1 MLLYLSPQTVVFPA
15 PVVESKEPVVQV
27 RLSYSAVSSYEKC
40 PLSYRFQ
47 YVDGLEVEPTS
58 YLSFGRSMHAA
69 LEWLY
74 DRDTPEPPSLEGLLA
89 YLDKC
94 WESEGY
100 ASLED
105 ERSFLKNAREVLTQY
120 YYSNLDAFRLPV
132 AVEERF
138 EIDMDDYILSGV
150 IDRVDC
156 NVDGTY
162 EILDYKT
169 SRRLP
174 ELSRLREDLQLPI
187 YQLACREVWG
197 ITPSKLT
204 FYYLIPNRRYT
215 TRPCDADGL
224 SRVEERLAHTAQCI
238 SKGDFPATPNRLCP
252 WCSFEDI
259 CPERTATGHLGE
271 SYLARHRALL
281 RRRVKLEEAIALL
294 EEEMDRE
301 GITIAGEDE
310 RHPSPGA

>member
-1 MLLYLSPQTVVFPA
+1 MPL
-15 PVVESKEPVVQV
+15 
-27 RLSYSAVSSYEKC
+27 RLSYSAVSCYEKC

-47 YVDGLEVEPTS
+47 YVDGLEVDPTP
-58 YLSFGRSMHAA
+58 YLAFGRSMHAA

-74 DRDTPEPPSLEGLLA
+74 GRQTPEPPTLESLLA

-100 ASLED
+100 SDLDE
-105 ERSFLKNAREVLTQY
+105 ERSYLRNAREVLTQY
-120 YYSNLDAFRLPV
+120 YYSNLHDFRLPV

-138 EIDMDDYILSGV
+138 EMDMGDFVLSGV

-156 NVDGTY
+156 NPNGTY

-174 ELSRLREDLQLPI
+174 ELNRLREDLQLPI
-187 YQLACREVWG
+187 YQLACRDVWG
-197 ITPSKLT
+197 ITPAKLT

-215 TRPCDADGL
+215 TKPCDS
-224 SRVEERLAHTAQCI
+224 SRLQEVRERLVRVASSI
-238 SKGDFPATPNRLCP
+238 SASDFPATPNRLCP

-259 CPERTATGHLGE
+259 CPARASAGE
-271 SYLARHRALL
+271 QGEEYRSRHRALL
-281 RRRVKLEEAIALL
+281 RRKARLEEALSRL
-294 EEEMDRE
+294 VEEMRRE
-301 GITIAGEDE
+301 GIDPEDTG
-310 RHPSPGA
+310 R

>member
-1 MLLYLSPQTVVFPA
+1 M
-15 PVVESKEPVVQV
+15 

-47 YVDGLEVEPTS
+47 YVDGLEVEPTP

-74 DRDTPEPPSLEGLLA
+74 RREIPEPPTLESLLE
-89 YLDKC
+89 YLDTC
-94 WESEGY
+94 WESVGY
-100 ASLED
+100 PSLDE
-105 ERSFLKNAREVLTQY
+105 ERSYLNNAREVLTHY
-120 YYSNLDAFRLPV
+120 YYTNLEDFRLPV

-138 EIDMDDYILSGV
+138 ELDMQDFVLSGV

-156 NVDGTY
+156 NPDGTY

-187 YQLACREVWG
+187 YQLACSEVWG

-215 TRPCDADGL
+215 TKPYDGIAM
-224 SRVEERLAHTAQCI
+224 SRVKERMLRVASSI
-238 SKGDFPATPNRLCP
+238 SSGDFPATPNRLCP

-259 CPERTATGHLGE
+259 CPERISAGEPGE
-271 SYLARHRALL
+271 SYLIRHRSLL
-281 RRRVKLEEAIALL
+281 RRKDRLEEAIACL
-294 EEEMDRE
+294 EEEMRSE
-301 GITIAGEDE
+301 GIAIADGEGQ
-310 RHPSPGA
+310 S

>member
-1 MLLYLSPQTVVFPA
+1 MQL
-15 PVVESKEPVVQV
+15 

-47 YVDGLEVEPTS
+47 YVDGLEVEPTP
-58 YLSFGRSMHAA
+58 YLAFGRSVHAA

-74 DRDTPEPPSLEGLLA
+74 DRDTPEPPTLESFLV
-89 YLDKC
+89 YLDRC

-100 ASLED
+100 ASLEE
-105 ERSFLKNAREVLTQY
+105 ERSYLKNAREVLTQY
-120 YYSNLDAFRLPV
+120 YYSNLRDFRLPV

-138 EIDMDDYILSGV
+138 EIDMGDFVLSGV

-156 NVDGTY
+156 NPDGSY

-174 ELSRLREDLQLPI
+174 ELNRLREDLQLPI

-197 ITPSKLT
+197 ITPAKLT
-204 FYYLIPNRRYT
+204 FYYLIPNRRYS
-215 TRPCDADGL
+215 TRPCDNSRL
-224 SRVEERLAHTAQCI
+224 SVIEERLARAAASI
-238 SKGDFPATPNRLCP
+238 SAGDFPATPNRLCP

-259 CPERTATGHLGE
+259 CPARTASEDAIEG
-271 SYLARHRALL
+271 YRARHRGLL
-281 RRRVKLEEAIALL
+281 RRRSSLEEAISRL
-294 EEEMDRE
+294 EEEMHRE
-301 GITIAGEDE
+301 GIDPEDID
-310 RHPSPGA
+310 

>member
-1 MLLYLSPQTVVFPA
+1 LQL
-15 PVVESKEPVVQV
+15 

-47 YVDGLEVEPTS
+47 YVDGLELEPTP
-58 YLSFGRSMHAA
+58 YLAFGRSMHAA

-74 DRDTPEPPSLEGLLA
+74 DREIPEPPTLESFLA
-89 YLDKC
+89 YLDRC

-100 ASLED
+100 ASLEE
-105 ERSFLKNAREVLTQY
+105 ERSYLKNAREVLTQY
-120 YYSNLDAFRLPV
+120 YYSNLRDFRLPV

-138 EIDMDDYILSGV
+138 EIDMGDFVLSGV

-156 NVDGTY
+156 NPDGSY

-174 ELSRLREDLQLPI
+174 ELNRLREDLQLPI

-197 ITPSKLT
+197 ITPAKLT

-215 TRPCDADGL
+215 TRPCDSSRL
-224 SRVEERLAHTAQCI
+224 SLIEERLANAASSIHA
-238 SKGDFPATPNRLCP
+238 GDFPATPNRLCP

-259 CPERTATGHLGE
+259 CPARTASGDAGE
-271 SYLARHRALL
+271 DYRARHRGLM
-281 RRRVKLEEAIALL
+281 RRKTRLEEAISRL
-294 EEEMDRE
+294 EEEMHRE
-301 GITIAGEDE
+301 GIDLEDI
-310 RHPSPGA
+310 G